1 METTIQKTIV
11 FGVFILIGF
20 LLKRKFTSKAETQ
33 GLKKIILNLALPATI
48 FIALMGVDVDPSLL
62 TLPFLALLL
71 NGLLFWI
78 FPFVLPM
85 VGFKKNTSEYRT
97 LRLLLPSLA
106 PGLSCFPF
114 IAEILGPTYLAKAA
128 MADLGNKIFVLI
140 ILYCVAVH
148 WFMKVSSNTGEK
160 QSGKLKSLITTL
172 LSEPVTVL
180 ILLAI
185 GLLSFGFSFQNLP
198 SMIQDVLQ
206 KLSLLMTP
214 LVMIF
219 IGLSVKIRKDQF
231 IKIVSIL
238 ILRAGI
244 VLLISAGIVGV
255 MGITI
260 REEILLLISFS
271 LSACS
276 FWPYAHIASIS
287 EKEKE
292 ELDDSKK
299 TFHNGFAINVLAISF
314 PLSTVMIMSIML
326 NPSMVGDPYRIIL
339 LAIGCIGIG
348 VILTFWVRYQEIKD
362 VAKRTTT
369 IGPKQNIW
377 ITRQASKN

>member
-62 TLPFLALLL
+62 TLPFLALVI

-85 VGFKKNTSEYRT
+85 VGFKKNTPEYRT

-148 WFMKVSSNTGEK
+148 WFMKISSNTGEK

-180 ILLAI
+180 ILVAI

-198 SMIQDVLQ
+198 NIAQDVLQ

-231 IKIVSIL
+231 IKIVSVL

-260 REEILLLISFS
+260 REEILWLVSFT

-292 ELDDSKK
+292 ELDGKK
-299 TFHNGFAINVLAISF
+299 TFRNGLAINVLAISF
-314 PLSTVMIMSIML
+314 PLSTVMIMGIML
-326 NPSMVGDPYRIIL
+326 NPSLVGDPYRIIL
-339 LAIGCIGIG
+339 LGIGCIGIG
-348 VILTFWVRYQEIKD
+348 VILTFWIRYQEIKD

-377 ITRQASKN
+377 MTRQTSKN

>member
-48 FIALMGVDVDPSLL
+48 FIALMGVKIDQNLL
-62 TLPFLALLL
+62 TLPFIALLI
-71 NGLLFWI
+71 NGLLFWM

-85 VGFKKNTSEYRT
+85 VGFKKNTPEYRT

-114 IAEILGPTYLAKAA
+114 IAELLGPNYLAKAA
-128 MADLGNKIFVLI
+128 MADLGNKVFVLI
-140 ILYCVAVH
+140 ILYCVAMH
-148 WFMKVSSNTGEK
+148 WYMKLSNNTNQK
-160 QSGKLKSLITTL
+160 QNRKLKSLITTL

-185 GLLSFGFSFQNLP
+185 GLLSFGLSFQNLP
-198 SMIQDVLQ
+198 NMVQDVLQ

-231 IKIVSIL
+231 IKIVSVL
-238 ILRAGI
+238 ILRTGV
-244 VLLISAGIVGV
+244 VLLISAGIIGL

-260 REEILLLISFS
+260 REEILWLISFS

-276 FWPYAHIASIS
+276 FWPYAHIAGIG
-287 EKEKE
+287 EKEKQE
-292 ELDDSKK
+292 YGSEK
-299 TFHNGFAINVLAISF
+299 TFHNGLAINVLAISF
-314 PLSTVMIMSIML
+314 PLSTVMIMGIML
-326 NPSMVGDPYRIIL
+326 NPSLVGDPYRITL

-377 ITRQASKN
+377 MTRQASKN